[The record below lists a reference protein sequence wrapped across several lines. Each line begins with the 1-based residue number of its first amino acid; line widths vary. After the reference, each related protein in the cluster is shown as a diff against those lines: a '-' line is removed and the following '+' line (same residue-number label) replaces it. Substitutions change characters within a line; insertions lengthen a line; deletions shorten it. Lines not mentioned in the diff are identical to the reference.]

1 MSDRQTDRPTRSTA
15 YLAASGVF
23 AVCMAGTTLPTPL
36 YSLYQEELGFSEL
49 VVTVVFAVYAFAV
62 IGVLLAVGNVS
73 DTVGRKPVLL
83 AGLGFA
89 ALSAVCFLVEGGVPL
104 LCLGRL
110 MSGFSAGLFT
120 GTATAYVLELAPA
133 GKGGRAAFAATAA
146 NMGGLGLGPLLSG
159 VLAQYAPEPLV
170 LPFVV
175 HLAMVAVAA
184 WVLVALPESVPGA
197 RGPAAAR
204 VKAPSLPPEVRG
216 VFVPAGVAC
225 FAGFALLGVFT
236 AVSPAFLAQTLDVHN
251 KALIGLIVFATF
263 LASTG
268 GQLAAGPLGARR
280 ALPLGCAVLLA
291 GLVLLGGALLA
302 EVLALLVLSALVGG
316 TGQGLSLRGGVGAV
330 AAAAPAEHRA
340 GSISS
345 LFVVAYTGIS
355 IPVIGVGV
363 LSEPVGLEDAGV
375 VFIVCMA
382 LLTVF
387 AGLYLLRRPAPGP

>member
-1 MSDRQTDRPTRSTA
+1 MSDRQSGRPAGAKA

-62 IGVLLAVGNVS
+62 IGVLLAFGNVS
-73 DTVGRKPVLL
+73 DTVGRRPVLL

-89 ALSAVCFLVEGGVPL
+89 ALSAFCFLFEGGVPL
-104 LCLGRL
+104 LCLGWL
-110 MSGFSAGLFT
+110 MSGLSAGLFT
-120 GTATAYVLELAPA
+120 GTATAYVLELAH
-133 GKGGRAAFAATAA
+133 GREGRAAFAATAA

-159 VLAQYAPEPLV
+159 VLAEYAPDPLV

-175 HLAMVAVAA
+175 HLVMVAVATG
-184 WVLVALPESVPGA
+184 VLLALPESVAGA
-197 RGPAAAR
+197 KGLSAAR

-216 VFVPAGVAC
+216 VFVPAGVAS

-251 KALIGLIVFATF
+251 RALIGLIVFATF

-268 GQLAAGPLGARR
+268 GQLAAGSLGARR
-280 ALPLGCAVLLA
+280 ALPLGCAVLLV
-291 GLVLLGGALLA
+291 GLALLGGALLA
-302 EVLALLVLSALVGG
+302 ELLALLVLSALVGG
-316 TGQGLSLRGGVGAV
+316 SGQGLALRGSVGAV

-387 AGLYLLRRPAPGP
+387 AGLYLLRRPVPSR